1 MPTLVKQSVNL
12 PAGPTDLYAMYLDS
26 AAHAAFTAGGP
37 ATIAPVVGT
46 EWSAFDGRIWGRV
59 LALTPSRRIVQSWRS
74 FEWQEPGLD
83 AVLVLTFTATSAGT
97 CVDLVQVGVPDR
109 PVPVTPD
116 AASLQGYLAEH
127 LPAPVDAEAVAG
139 ELLGGR
145 EVIAAEI
152 KAESADL
159 VLTFEGKRRLELFN
173 NSSGYEGWT
182 LKGPDGRQV
191 IGQGGGTPVTLG
203 D

>member
-74 FEWQEPGLD
+74 FEWKEPELD
-83 AVLVLTFTATSAGT
+83 AVLILTFTATSAGT

-109 PVPVTPD
+109 LYDTLVNGWPVRYWQPWR
-116 AASLQGYLAEH
+116 AYLH
-127 LPAPVDAEAVAG
+127 DRPAPPG
-139 ELLGGR
+139 
-145 EVIAAEI
+145 
-152 KAESADL
+152 
-159 VLTFEGKRRLELFN
+159 
-173 NSSGYEGWT
+173 
-182 LKGPDGRQV
+182 
-191 IGQGGGTPVTLG
+191 
-203 D
+203 